1 MPQYEVQSGDTL
13 SAIAQQHQVTLAALK
28 AENPR
33 ITDVDHIETGWT
45 LKIPENN
52 DSAATGLP
60 EPKSANSRTSSQCTT
75 TACRDEYAE
84 IIHVMGAAED
94 AWCLAL
100 PEAAAEEI
108 HAEIEEM
115 DALMAEFK
123 KAQDAPP
130 SSDEEQPSPKRQW
143 MIKATEKGVLAPEAD
158 DQEEAEPEKVS
169 LISSKIA
176 AIDEQIQWYDDYD
189 PDYFFSFASD
199 NEEKREDIVTI
210 AKEQRLTMLRSQ
222 RQALQAQ
229 LDDGS
234 ATNGVKGN
242 GIKAS
247 DFSKRSNQTEA
258 GIIEIMVFSR
268 PGRWY
273 YVRKGVYQR
282 ITAAYAS
289 IRYVRKTKAIAGVL
303 ENPSATAGELI
314 GKIKD
319 GIAADAA
326 KSPIGNVEVKFVE
339 AKDEFFLLG
348 KEHSKLTW
356 NSSEGDNPSENTFQ
370 VTAEAQLMR
379 FAMQASAG
387 VNSFDLS
394 TGEIDIGAKAS
405 ASMALAE
412 AEAKLAEVFVPNETG
427 WDCRFTFRNRNGE
440 LTDLAF
446 GAFRL
451 SGDVTLNCFVGGRI
465 SGEANAKLS
474 TGAATFL
481 LSDQKKI
488 KPDPQAGLSVSGN
501 AFAGA
506 EAGGAVS
513 GKFCWVHPD
522 EQYKSNANWQE
533 LLKIEAGGTVAAGVG
548 AGMDF
553 ALKLGRD
560 YAIIMACKGRLV
572 FGPGASGSF
581 GTTVDLQSCWSLCK
595 AVLDA
600 LREFDYSYLENIDS
614 ELFMVWSRN
623 LYLSLVNETG
633 KAVEWI
639 NQPVRNLQ
647 RAWDRRRSLKE
658 NAQTLAQN
666 IRNGRLSD
674 ILQSDQGSI
683 TLYNLPPETVGMLC
697 HTLLQTFIE
706 SWEEEQERALIYIF
720 SHIATWRKFFEVLQ
734 HMTEDGSKTNPMQ
747 SLEKVCAILD
757 DGFASDDNQ
766 LKQFYDWIS
775 SELGATSDAPVS
787 QAAAWMPVAAGK
799 KRRRIR
805 EKLVAYNQKYG
816 DLSAIV

>member
-1 MPQYEVQSGDTL
+1 MSQYEVQSGDTL
-13 SAIAQQHQVTLAALK
+13 SAIARQHQVTLAALK

-45 LKIPENN
+45 LKIPE
-52 DSAATGLP
+52 DSDSTATSLP
-60 EPKSANSRTSSQCTT
+60 RPKSANSRTSSQCTT
-75 TACRDEYAE
+75 KACRDEYAE
-84 IIHVMGAAED
+84 IIHVMGASD
-94 AWCLAL
+94 DTWCLAL
-100 PEAAAEEI
+100 PESAADEI
-108 HAEIEEM
+108 HAEIREM

-130 SSDEEQPSPKRQW
+130 PSNDEQPSPKRQW
-143 MIKATEKGVLAPEAD
+143 MIKAAEKGVLAPEAD
-158 DQEEAEPEKVS
+158 DQEEPEPEKAS

-176 AIDEQIQWYDDYD
+176 AIDEQIHWYDAYD
-189 PDYFFSFASD
+189 PDYFWSIASD
-199 NEEKREDIVTI
+199 NVEKREDIMTA
-210 AKEQRLTMLRSQ
+210 AKEQRLSMLRSQ

-229 LDDGS
+229 LDEGT

-247 DFSKRSNQTEA
+247 DFSRRSNRIEA

-282 ITAAYAS
+282 IRAAYAS
-289 IRYVRKTKAIAGVL
+289 IRYVRKTKGTAGVL

-314 GKIKD
+314 RKIKD

-339 AKDEFFLLG
+339 AKDEVFLLG
-348 KEHSKLTW
+348 KEHSTLTW
-356 NSSEGDNPSENTFQ
+356 NSSQGDNPSENNFQ
-370 VTAEAQLMR
+370 VSAEAQLMR

-394 TGEIDIGAKAS
+394 TGEIDIGAKAN
-405 ASMALAE
+405 ASMALVE
-412 AEAKLAEVFVPNETG
+412 AEAKLAEVFVPNEAG

-440 LTDLAF
+440 LADLPF

-513 GKFCWVHPD
+513 GKFCWVHPE
-522 EQYKSNANWQE
+522 EQFKSNANWQE
-533 LLKIEAGGTVAAGVG
+533 LLKIEAGGTVAAGIG
-548 AGMDF
+548 AGLDF
-553 ALKLGRD
+553 ALEIRNREFYL
-560 YAIIMACKGRLV
+560 ISKGRLV

-581 GTTVDLQSCWSLCK
+581 GSVVDLQSCWSLCK

-600 LREFDYSYLENIDS
+600 LQTFDYSYLENVSDD
-614 ELFMVWSRN
+614 LFMAWSRN
-623 LYLSLVNETG
+623 LYLSLVDETG

-639 NQPVRNLQ
+639 NQPVKNLQ

-666 IRNGRLSD
+666 IRKGRLSD
-674 ILQSDQGSI
+674 VLQSDQGSI

-706 SWEEEQERALIYIF
+706 SWEEDQERALIYIF

-734 HMTEDGSKTNPMQ
+734 HMTEDGSKCNPMQ

-766 LKQFYDWIS
+766 LKQFHDWIF

-787 QAAAWMPVAAGK
+787 QTVAWMPVAGGK
-799 KRRRIR
+799 NRRLIQQ
-805 EKLVAYNQKYG
+805 KLIAYNRKYG
-816 DLSAIV
+816 DLSSIA